1 MRGRNNQ
8 KILCNVNHC
17 KCNFRREIQL
27 SRKLHIRKIRL
38 NLQCLLVLVR
48 SFLGI
53 SYYVNILCVVTLA
66 CKVVLQWMEALG
78 IFQFLYS
85 ILTLFLLPPLLPF
98 HLLSRILLPPRHLL
112 LFQPFLRG
120 FET

>member
-38 NLQCLLVLVR
+38 NLQCLRVLVR
-48 SFLGI
+48 SSLGI

-66 CKVVLQWMEALG
+66 FKVVLQWKEALG
-78 IFQFLYS
+78 IFQFQCS
-85 ILTLFLLPPLLPF
+85 ILALFLLPPLLPF
-98 HLLSRILLPPRHLL
+98 HLLSLVLLPPRHLL